1 LYLNPSL
8 CVASSL
14 STVEQA
20 RDYWIANSN
29 ILSNTRVNLDFVPSA
44 LDPIVF
50 IGEHKNKNVLDVSAL
65 NKLISQANALD
76 IEDGIQQEEG
86 RCLDDHLKNGTF
98 EVPTIYRGAVN
109 IDSNVLQFDQ
119 PGDPTAFR
127 ITPSNL
133 SVGDRIKL
141 IKGHGVPM
149 LATVCNILDDRTFVV
164 DQLHPPFDFF
174 APYTVW
180 GIELI
185 DPLRIARI
193 NYLRLFDQV
202 NSFRSNGSQITPDVE
217 VNISSN
223 FNDALYTLLYP
234 DARGLNRDLAYLDYT
249 SRYGNNDV
257 RVANVVDLLSSCS
270 SYSSYSS
277 YSSCHPCI
285 AHSNGSNGIFPSH
298 SEVYFSRA
306 NITQV
311 LNLDMNQETGRVIWN
326 GLSLYYV
333 TDDPYRALT
342 DVSPYY
348 QGLITEWAI
357 KSYIHNLFWPLATF
371 SNINVL
377 GTANFYGHVTMCNL
391 TIKDLTVT
399 DHLTTKF
406 LDCTSNAA
414 FGASVTVN
422 ETISGA
428 RIGIGYGAD
437 RDRTTPS
444 YPGCCEINTCNVVVA
459 NLYADQTLFV
469 KETMQVSGNVIG
481 TTATFGSDVSG
492 KRFGIGPLA
501 LDFLVESKGPI
512 HTLDS
517 LLITSNL
524 LAANAEVT
532 GFLTG
537 GNAYFDNATVSYQLN
552 SPWVTTSNLLTRT
565 LQTDTINVTQSLT
578 CLSGSVTSL
587 SGRFQSALTT
597 GPSTCEGLLTTSNLN
612 VKHQTFLEGYVN
624 IGSPS
629 FHGEIVLTVE
639 GIVQAQNIDP
649 SSDLKLKQNVRGAS
663 QKRNVIPDLIVREFE
678 YLHEPGK
685 NKLGF
690 IAQEMERVFPDA
702 VFEAKGYRASVQRF
716 FTMVNNS
723 CIDFS
728 MNLDDELVADSINKK
743 ENKYK
748 LSINDKII
756 IGHINKEKSHSI
768 YTVVSLGEGEEE
780 GEGDRNRVTV
790 EPSITNNNTID
801 INHIDKIFVEA
812 IIYEKVKMI
821 DYAQV
826 IASLCL
832 EVQDLRRE
840 LRKDRAITNCHGVD
854 LGQLCP

>member
-1 LYLNPSL
+1 MSNFDSGFNPYYFLYLNPSL
-8 CVASSL
+8 CVTSSL

-20 RDYWIANSN
+20 RDYWSANSN
-29 ILSNTRVNLDFVPSA
+29 LLSNTWINLDYVPSA
-44 LDPIVF
+44 LDPVVF

-65 NKLISQANALD
+65 NHLIVQANALD
-76 IEDGIQQEEG
+76 SIEEEECSSTSQE
-86 RCLDDHLKNGTF
+86 KGTF
-98 EVPTIYRGAVN
+98 EVPTIYRAAVN

-127 ITPSNL
+127 ITSSNL

-149 LATVCNILDDRTFVV
+149 IATVCNILDDRTFAVN
-164 DQLHPPFDFF
+164 QLHPPFDFF

-180 GIELI
+180 GIELM
-185 DPLRIARI
+185 DPHRIARI

-202 NSFRSNGSQITPDVE
+202 NSNSTHGSDGPVITPDVE

-257 RVANVVDLLSSCS
+257 RVANVIDLLSSSSCS
-270 SYSSYSS
+270 SSCSS
-277 YSSCHPCI
+277 
-285 AHSNGSNGIFPSH
+285 SNGHCIPFPSH

-306 NITQV
+306 NVTQV

-357 KSYIHNLFWPLATF
+357 KSYIRNLFWPLATF
-371 SNINVL
+371 SNMNVL
-377 GTANFYGHVTMCNL
+377 GTANFYGYVTMCNL
-391 TIKDLTVT
+391 TLTDLTVT
-399 DHLTTKF
+399 NQLTTKF
-406 LDCTSNAA
+406 LECTSNAT
-414 FGASVTVN
+414 FGASITAN
-422 ETISGA
+422 ETIAGA

-437 RDRTTPS
+437 HDRTTPS
-444 YPGCCEINTCNVVVA
+444 YPGCCEISTCNVVVA

-501 LDFLVESKGPI
+501 QDILPSNAHLYI

-517 LLITSNL
+517 LSITSNL
-524 LAANAEVT
+524 LAANAEVP
-532 GFLTG
+532 GVLTS
-537 GNAYFDNATVSYQLN
+537 GNAYFNNATVGFALN
-552 SPWVTTSNLLTRT
+552 SPWLTTSNILTQT
-565 LQTDTINVTQSLT
+565 LQTNTIYVTQSLT
-578 CLSGSVTSL
+578 CSSGTVTCR
-587 SGRFQSALTT
+587 SGLFESSLTT
-597 GPSTCEGLLTTSNLN
+597 GPSTCEKLFTTSNLN
-612 VKHQTFLEGYVN
+612 VKHESFFEGYVS

-629 FHGEIVLTVE
+629 FQGQIVLAVE

-649 SSDLKLKQNVRGAS
+649 SSDSKLKQNVRAAS
-663 QKRNVIPDLIVREFE
+663 PVRNVVPDLIVREFE
-678 YLHEPGK
+678 YLHAPGK

-716 FTMVNNS
+716 FTVVDNS
-723 CIDFS
+723 CIDFT
-728 MNLDDELVADSINKK
+728 VDSTSEQN
-743 ENKYK
+743 NKYK
-748 LSINDKII
+748 LSPNDKII
-756 IGHINKEKSHSI
+756 VRRSDQLESV
-768 YTVVSLGEGEEE
+768 YTVVSFDQNANG
-780 GEGDRNRVTV
+780 NKVIIM
-790 EPSITNNNTID
+790 PSITVDDTID
-801 INHIDKIFVEA
+801 VNHLKKIYVEA
-812 IIYEKVKMI
+812 IVYEKVKMI

-832 EVQDLRRE
+832 EVQDLRRDIQKE
-840 LRKDRAITNCHGVD
+840 KDLTNCRGVD
-854 LGQLCP
+854 LTQLCP